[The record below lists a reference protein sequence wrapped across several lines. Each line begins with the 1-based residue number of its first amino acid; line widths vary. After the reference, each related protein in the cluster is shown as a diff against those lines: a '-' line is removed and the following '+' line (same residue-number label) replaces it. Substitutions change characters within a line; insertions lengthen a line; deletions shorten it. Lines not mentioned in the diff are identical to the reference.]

1 MTRCTCEILSAQLG
15 PIRTLKDRRMANQKQ
30 SRRRSLNMTE
40 RAEEQMKIQ
49 FPDYSEDLLWKR
61 SRNHGFSTI
70 PRTLPLAMQA
80 IDAQSKGQPA
90 GHVLLCLWIR
100 APDHPLLTI
109 DAPAT
114 FATEAGFEGE
124 RAVDTWRRRMRT
136 LRDLGFI
143 EAKKGS
149 TGDFHYVLLLNPNI
163 GVEKLHRQNKV
174 QTAFYGRFRDR
185 LIDIGAQRDIE
196 DYDEYLEKQKD
207 MNAAAVKAAAK
218 NATKDNGEEVTT
230 KPKRSKPKETVK

>member
-1 MTRCTCEILSAQLG
+1 
-15 PIRTLKDRRMANQKQ
+15 MATQKQ
-30 SRRRSLNMTE
+30 TRRRRLNMTE

-49 FPDYSEDLLWKR
+49 FPDYPEELLWKR
-61 SRNHGFSTI
+61 SRNHGFATI
-70 PRTLPLAMQA
+70 PRSLPLAMQA

-109 DAPAT
+109 DAPAA

-143 EAKKGS
+143 ETKEGS

-163 GVEKLHRQNKV
+163 GIEKLRRAGKA
-174 QTAFYGRFRDR
+174 QTSFYGRFRDR
-185 LIDIGAQRDIE
+185 LIDIGAERDIT
-196 DYDEYLEKQKD
+196 DYDDYLSEISR
-207 MNAAAVKAAAK
+207 AGEKAAAK
-218 NATKDNGEEVTT
+218 AKVAKEVSPNGGPA
-230 KPKRSKPKETVK
+230 KKRSRPKEAEK

>member
-1 MTRCTCEILSAQLG
+1 
-15 PIRTLKDRRMANQKQ
+15 MATQKQ
-30 SRRRSLNMTE
+30 SRRRRLNMTE

-61 SRNHGFSTI
+61 SRNHGYSTI

-109 DAPAT
+109 DAPAA

-143 EAKKGS
+143 EAKEGS
-149 TGDFHYVLLLNPNI
+149 SGSFHYVLLLNPNL
-163 GVEKLHRQNKV
+163 GVEKLHRQGKM

-185 LIDIGAQRDIE
+185 LIDIGAQRDIK
-196 DYDEYLEKQKD
+196 DYDEYLKEQEET
-207 MNAAAVKAAAK
+207 NAAATKAAAK
-218 NATKDNGEEVTT
+218 KTAKEAGDDATA
-230 KPKRSKPKETVK
+230 KPKRSKPKEVEK

>member
-1 MTRCTCEILSAQLG
+1 
-15 PIRTLKDRRMANQKQ
+15 MATQKQ
-30 SRRRSLNMTE
+30 SRRRRLNMTE

-49 FPDYSEDLLWKR
+49 FPDYPGDLLWKR

-80 IDAQSKGQPA
+80 IDAQTKGQPA

-109 DAPAT
+109 DSPNV

-124 RAVDTWRRRMRT
+124 RAVDTWRRRMRS

-143 EAKKGS
+143 ETKEGS

-163 GVEKLHRQNKV
+163 GVEKLQRQGKT
-174 QTAFYGRFRDR
+174 QTSFYGRFRDR
-185 LIDIGAQRDIE
+185 LIDIGAERDIQ
-196 DYDEYLEKQKD
+196 DYDEYLERQELERASMAKT
-207 MNAAAVKAAAK
+207 AAK
-218 NATKDNGEEVTT
+218 KTAKADDDTPVKQ
-230 KPKRSKPKETVK
+230 KRSKPKAAAK

>member
-1 MTRCTCEILSAQLG
+1 
-15 PIRTLKDRRMANQKQ
+15 MATQKQ
-30 SRRRSLNMTE
+30 SRRRRLNMTE

-49 FPDYSEDLLWKR
+49 FPDYSESLLWKR
-61 SRNHGFSTI
+61 SRNHGYSTI

-109 DAPAT
+109 DAPAAY
-114 FATEAGFEGE
+114 ATEAGFEGE

-143 EAKKGS
+143 EAKEGS

-163 GVEKLHRQNKV
+163 GIEKLNRQGKT

-185 LIDIGAQRDIE
+185 LIDIGAERDVK
-196 DYDEYLEKQKD
+196 DYDAYLEEQETA
-207 MNAAAVKAAAK
+207 NAAATNTAAK
-218 NATKDNGEEVTT
+218 KVANDAGDVAPA
-230 KPKRSKPKETVK
+230 KPKRSKPKEAEK

>member
-1 MTRCTCEILSAQLG
+1 
-15 PIRTLKDRRMANQKQ
+15 MATQKQ
-30 SRRRSLNMTE
+30 SRRRRLNMTE

-49 FPDYSEDLLWKR
+49 FPDYPEELLWKR

-109 DAPAT
+109 DAPTA

-124 RAVDTWRRRMRT
+124 RAVDTWRRRMRS

-143 EAKKGS
+143 EAKEGS

-163 GVEKLHRQNKV
+163 GVENLQRQGKT
-174 QTAFYGRFRDR
+174 QTSFYGRFRDR
-185 LIDIGAQRDIE
+185 LIDIGAERDIK
-196 DYDEYLEKQKD
+196 DYDDYLED
-207 MNAAAVKAAAK
+207 LALETAAVAKAAAK
-218 NATKDNGEEVTT
+218 KAAKDDDDTPV
-230 KPKRSKPKETVK
+230 KPKRSKPKEADK

>member
-1 MTRCTCEILSAQLG
+1 
-15 PIRTLKDRRMANQKQ
+15 MATQKQ
-30 SRRRSLNMTE
+30 TRRRRLNMTE

-49 FPDYSEDLLWKR
+49 FPDYPEELLWRR
-61 SRNHGFSTI
+61 SRNHGFATI
-70 PRTLPLAMQA
+70 PRSLPLAMQA

-109 DAPAT
+109 DAPAA

-143 EAKKGS
+143 ETKEGS
-149 TGDFHYVLLLNPNI
+149 TGDFHYVLLMNPNI
-163 GVEKLHRQNKV
+163 GIEKLKRAGKA
-174 QTAFYGRFRDR
+174 QTSFYGRFRDR
-185 LIDIGAQRDIE
+185 LIDIGAERDIT
-196 DYDEYLEKQKD
+196 DYDDYLSEIAK
-207 MNAAAVKAAAK
+207 AEEKAAAK
-218 NATKDNGEEVTT
+218 AVRPNAEPAK
-230 KPKRSKPKETVK
+230 KRSKPKEAEK

>member
-1 MTRCTCEILSAQLG
+1 
-15 PIRTLKDRRMANQKQ
+15 MATQKQ
-30 SRRRSLNMTE
+30 TRRRRLNMTE

-49 FPDYSEDLLWKR
+49 FPDYPEELLWRR
-61 SRNHGFSTI
+61 SRNHGFATI
-70 PRTLPLAMQA
+70 PRSLPLAMQA

-109 DAPAT
+109 DAPAA

-143 EAKKGS
+143 ETKEGS

-163 GVEKLHRQNKV
+163 GIEKLKRAGKA
-174 QTAFYGRFRDR
+174 QTSFYGRFRDR
-185 LIDIGAQRDIE
+185 LIDIGAERDIT
-196 DYDEYLEKQKD
+196 DYDDYLSD
-207 MNAAAVKAAAK
+207 IANAGEKAAAK
-218 NATKDNGEEVTT
+218 AKVAKAVSPNAEPAK
-230 KPKRSKPKETVK
+230 KRSKPQEAEK

>member
-1 MTRCTCEILSAQLG
+1 M
-15 PIRTLKDRRMANQKQ
+15 
-30 SRRRSLNMTE
+30 
-40 RAEEQMKIQ
+40 
-49 FPDYSEDLLWKR
+49 
-61 SRNHGFSTI
+61 RNHGFATI

-109 DAPAT
+109 DAPAA

-136 LRDLGFI
+136 LRNLNFI
-143 EAKKGS
+143 QTKEGS

-163 GVEKLHRQNKV
+163 GIEKLKRGDKA
-174 QTAFYGRFRDR
+174 QTSFYGRFRDR
-185 LIDIGAQRDIE
+185 LIDIGAEQDIK
-196 DYDEYLEKQKD
+196 DYDDYLD
-207 MNAAAVKAAAK
+207 DLDKAKKVSAAK
-218 NATKDNGEEVTT
+218 SATAATAPAKT
-230 KPKRSKPKETVK
+230 KRSKPKEDAK

>member
-1 MTRCTCEILSAQLG
+1 
-15 PIRTLKDRRMANQKQ
+15 
-30 SRRRSLNMTE
+30 MTE

-49 FPDYSEDLLWKR
+49 FPDYSEEMLWKR

-109 DAPAT
+109 DAPAA

-143 EAKKGS
+143 EAKEGS

-163 GVEKLHRQNKV
+163 GIEKLHRQNKT

-185 LIDIGAQRDIE
+185 LIDIGAHRDIK
-196 DYDEYLEKQKD
+196 DYDEYLEEQEEK
-207 MNAAAVKAAAK
+207 KAAATK
-218 NATKDNGEEVTT
+218 ATAKKATKDADDDAPA
-230 KPKRSKPKETVK
+230 KPKRLKPKEAEK